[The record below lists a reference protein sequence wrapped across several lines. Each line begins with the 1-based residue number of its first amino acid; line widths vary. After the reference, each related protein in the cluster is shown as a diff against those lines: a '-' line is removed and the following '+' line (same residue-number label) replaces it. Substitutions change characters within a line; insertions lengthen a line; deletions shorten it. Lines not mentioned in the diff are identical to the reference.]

1 MDTPQ
6 AVDLDDEPLVRP
18 MQINL
23 QPLDADVGA
32 RGWKTRVADQGE
44 HSLLGSRAGERRL
57 ASVVEG
63 AAHASRATG
72 GGIAGEDSPEIG
84 CSGESQD
91 GPLLHGSC
99 ELSRLRHAREVKER
113 SGGRRERHAA
123 EGGPVAVLQA
133 GGPVYTDPRP
143 APCVPARHR
152 DVDRVARRRSRVAA
166 ALRDDPASAI
176 VDQTP
181 QQRGRAMADHGTGPA
196 GERGRRLTSKGQ
208 RQGMPDEVDADVH
221 AVQATLAHAM
231 LDPAAPEAGGQE
243 LRPGDHAVLGLC
255 DGGDTQ
261 VSAGTAGWVR
271 DLASPG
277 GWARLARR
285 CRLWVRDLA
294 RPGGWAGCARLR
306 RSMAG
311 HGLHRPL
318 PVAAAGR
325 DVADMAHLRCGTG
338 AVAGPARAQRRCDAP
353 VR

>member
-1 MDTPQ
+1 
-6 AVDLDDEPLVRP
+6 
-18 MQINL
+18 
-23 QPLDADVGA
+23 
-32 RGWKTRVADQGE
+32 
-44 HSLLGSRAGERRL
+44 
-57 ASVVEG
+57 
-63 AAHASRATG
+63 
-72 GGIAGEDSPEIG
+72 
-84 CSGESQD
+84 
-91 GPLLHGSC
+91 LLHGSC

-152 DVDRVARRRSRVAA
+152 DIDRVARRRSRVAG

-176 VDQTP
+176 VDQT
-181 QQRGRAMADHGTGPA
+181 RGRAMADHGTGPA
-196 GERGRRLTSKGQ
+196 GERGRQLTSKGQ

-271 DLASPG
+271 DLARPGGWARLARRCRLWVRDLASPG

-294 RPGGWAGCARLR
+294 SPGGWAGCARLR

-338 AVAGPARAQRRCDAP
+338 AVAGPARAQRPLPR
-353 VR
+353 